1 MNWLVIV
8 HNLVP
13 RALFPGFGGGAGK
26 RKSALGRGWIV
37 QGLWSWLSWIV
48 TKVNHNVLYISPRR
62 APKWSGAKKR
72 GLEEAWGP
80 KFSPTRPRSATLGS
94 IFCFAPL
101 HLGGCSQANFK
112 WANTFSK
119 TRFSA
124 RCSCTRHC
132 DVKFV
137 ILNWPV
143 VRLVTE
149 VLINQGSKED
159 SSVQLLWASKERK
172 SNAPELS

>member
-1 MNWLVIV
+1 MYFI
-8 HNLVP
+8 LVP
-13 RALFPGFGGGAGK
+13 ERLPGEVG
-26 RKSALGRGWIV
+26 RKSVAWRRPGV
-37 QGLWSWLSWIV
+37 LSFLPPG
-48 TKVNHNVLYISPRR
+48 H
-62 APKWSGAKKR
+62 A
-72 GLEEAWGP
+72 
-80 KFSPTRPRSATLGS
+80 RPRSATLGS

-112 WANTFSK
+112 QANTFSK

-149 VLINQGSKED
+149 VLINQGSKETE
-159 SSVQLLWASKERK
+159 VFNCCEQVKKE
-172 SNAPELS
+172 